1 MTQKYTSHTHILDQE
16 PNVVQA
22 HVSENRALLE
32 AALTKEQDLLRRLF
46 PSEEGCLIRE
56 HERESLK
63 AGFEYR
69 RRALHMAVEAKLQ
82 VIEEMCNHVLVTS
95 KSEIRRQRQEFFAE
109 QRLRLEQ
116 AMNAC
121 ADRFNAEM
129 ERRLETLSR
138 YQHPHLRQREEE
150 RLLKTIDQFQDML
163 EQLGREFMDIIQE
176 GVSR

>member
-1 MTQKYTSHTHILDQE
+1 MTQKYTSHTRTLDQE
-16 PNVVQA
+16 PNVVQV

-32 AALTKEQDLLRRLF
+32 AALAKEQGLLRRLF
-46 PSEEGCLIRE
+46 PGEEGHLIRE

-63 AGFEYR
+63 TGFEYR
-69 RRALHMAVEAKLQ
+69 CRALHMAVEAKLQ
-82 VIEEMCNHVLVTS
+82 AIEEMCNHVLVTG

-116 AMNAC
+116 AMNNC